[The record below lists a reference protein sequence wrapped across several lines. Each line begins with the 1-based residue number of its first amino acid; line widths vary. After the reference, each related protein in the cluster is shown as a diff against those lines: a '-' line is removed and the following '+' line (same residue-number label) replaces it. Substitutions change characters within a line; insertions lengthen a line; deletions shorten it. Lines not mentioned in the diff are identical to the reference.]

1 MNFDELQNA
10 WNTPDNNL
18 PTAQQQAL
26 AQRFARQMVRRRR
39 FQTIWLINTFVW
51 LTLITILAIWT
62 VTSGRTKLAQEW
74 ALLPLLVIPWAFA
87 IHFLRRYL
95 QSVKPISGESPV
107 IDTLQAALR
116 SNLAN
121 QTQLKAVGALYVLM
135 IPCLAL
141 SMRQLESTGKIAGRE
156 LISMAIFFG
165 AILLVCAAGIAARY
179 FTRLLPQQR
188 QLDRVL
194 SELAN

>member
-18 PTAQQQAL
+18 PTAQQQVL

-74 ALLPLLVIPWAFA
+74 ALLPILVIPWAFA

-95 QSVKPISGESPV
+95 QSVQSVTGESPV
-107 IDTLQAALR
+107 IDTLRAALR

-135 IPCLAL
+135 IPCLVL
-141 SMRQLESTGKIAGRE
+141 SVRQLESTGKIVGRE
-156 LISMAIFFG
+156 LI
-165 AILLVCAAGIAARY
+165 
-179 FTRLLPQQR
+179 
-188 QLDRVL
+188 
-194 SELAN
+194 